1 MEIKQLKKI
10 LDEFGDNVKFEYDL
24 KKKKV
29 GLILVENQKFIIK
42 LITLL
47 N

>member
-24 KKKKV
+24 KKV

>member
-24 KKKKV
+24 KKKV
-29 GLILVENQKFIIK
+29 GLTLVENQKFIIK

>member
-24 KKKKV
+24 KKKK
-29 GLILVENQKFIIK
+29 LV
-42 LITLL
+42 
-47 N
+47 